1 MRKITV
7 TGFVNAAARPRAK
20 AVKRAPAK
28 RAPAKRAPKRVYQVY
43 QNHGKSSVCIASC
56 ADMHAAYGIAEQL
69 NRVAKSG
76 VKFDVR

>member
-7 TGFVNAAARPRAK
+7 TGFVNAA
-20 AVKRAPAK
+20 KRAPAK
-28 RAPAKRAPKRVYQVY
+28 RAPAKRAPAKRAAPKRVYKVY
-43 QNHGKSSVCIASC
+43 QNHGTTSLCIATC
-56 ADMHAAYGIAEQL
+56 ADMHAAYSIAEQL